1 MRRLNFHHL
10 YYFWTVAKQGH
21 LTRAA
26 ESLHVSQSTLSAQ
39 IRALE
44 EQLGHALFIR
54 TGRNL
59 VLTEVGSR
67 VLGYAES
74 IFALG
79 NELQM
84 TLQGARQNVQSLR
97 IGAVATLSRNFQE
110 NLLRPFLGRKDL
122 RLTLE
127 SGSLEELLERL
138 AMHKLDV
145 VLTNRMVSAD
155 PQRSWRCQLLDRQ
168 TVCLVGPPRHS
179 TTPFKLLTDL
189 PKVRLLL
196 PGRSSDIRSQFELY
210 CDNHGIRTD
219 ICAEVDDMAM
229 LRLLARDSGDV
240 AVLPAVVV
248 QDELKSG
255 TLELYA
261 EIPEVAEQFFAVTLQ
276 RHFDLPALEELL
288 AGEK

>member
-10 YYFWTVAKQGH
+10 YYFWIVAKQGH

-26 ESLHVSQSTLSAQ
+26 ESLHVSQSALSAQ

-44 EQLGHALFIR
+44 EQFGHPLFIR
-54 TGRNL
+54 TGRSL
-59 VLTEVGSR
+59 VLTEVGSL

-84 TLQGARQNVQSLR
+84 TLQGAQQSIQSLR

-110 NLLRPFLGRKDL
+110 NLLRPFLGRKDI

-145 VLTNRMVSAD
+145 VLTNRVVSAD
-155 PQRSWRCQLLDRQ
+155 PQRSWRSQLLDRQ
-168 TVCLVGPPRHS
+168 RVCLVGPPRGKAD
-179 TTPFKLLTDL
+179 PFELERDL
-189 PKVRLLL
+189 PQVRLLV

-210 CDNHGIRTD
+210 CDNHGIRTE
-219 ICAEVDDMAM
+219 IGAEVDDMAM

-240 AVLPAVVV
+240 AILPAVVV
-248 QDELKSG
+248 QDELQAG
-255 TLELYA
+255 ILELYA
-261 EIPEVAEQFFAVTLQ
+261 EIPEVAEQFFAITLQ
-276 RHFDLPALEELL
+276 RHLNLPVLEELL